1 MIKNI
6 KAKNMDLTPAITD
19 HINDRVN
26 LINKFINDLDAM
38 VQVEVGRTSKH
49 HNKGDVFRAEFNL
62 KTGGR
67 KFYSF
72 SEKADLYIAI
82 NDAKDQLLSAI
93 KNKKDRKIT
102 LFKRGAKSVKKM
114 IQGISKRNPLTSKY

>member
-19 HINDRVN
+19 HIHDRVN
-26 LINKFINDLDAM
+26 LINKFINDNDAI
-38 VQVEVGRTSKH
+38 VQIEVGRTSKH

-62 KTGGR
+62 KTKDR

-72 SEKADLYIAI
+72 SEKSDLYVAI

-114 IQGISKRNPLTSKY
+114 VQGISKRNPLTSKY

>member
-19 HINDRVN
+19 HIHDRVN
-26 LINKFINDLDAM
+26 LINKFINDNDAI
-38 VQVEVGRTSKH
+38 VQIEVGRTSKH

-62 KTGGR
+62 KTKDR

-72 SEKADLYIAI
+72 SEKSDLYVAI

-114 IQGISKRNPLTSKY
+114 VQGISKRNPATSKY